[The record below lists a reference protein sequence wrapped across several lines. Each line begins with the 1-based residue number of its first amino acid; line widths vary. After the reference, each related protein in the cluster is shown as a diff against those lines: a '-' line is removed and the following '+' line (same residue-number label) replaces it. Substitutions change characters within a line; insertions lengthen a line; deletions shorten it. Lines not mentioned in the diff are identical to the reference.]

1 MPDASRYN
9 LSAFQ
14 SGTVVSS
21 SLLGALAGSGGAF
34 AFGDR
39 LGRRGELL
47 LAAVLYG
54 AGIILHRFADLL
66 LWTAQHVHA
75 PPSQQHRTT
84 CLPACSGIAQA
95 VWQVGR
101 SAQHV

>member
-1 MPDASRYN
+1 MKCPPEGPSTAWCPLHCWQRQLTVRMLDTTRYN
-9 LSAFQ
+9 LSSFQ

-54 AGIILHRFADLL
+54 AA
-66 LWTAQHVHA
+66 
-75 PPSQQHRTT
+75 
-84 CLPACSGIAQA
+84 
-95 VWQVGR
+95 
-101 SAQHV
+101 

>member
-1 MPDASRYN
+1 
-9 LSAFQ
+9 
-14 SGTVVSS
+14 VVSS

-54 AGIILHRFADLL
+54 A
-66 LWTAQHVHA
+66 
-75 PPSQQHRTT
+75 
-84 CLPACSGIAQA
+84 ACN
-95 VWQVGR
+95 
-101 SAQHV
+101 

>member
-1 MPDASRYN
+1 MRMPDATRYN

-54 AGIILHRFADLL
+54 MA
-66 LWTAQHVHA
+66 
-75 PPSQQHRTT
+75 
-84 CLPACSGIAQA
+84 
-95 VWQVGR
+95 
-101 SAQHV
+101 